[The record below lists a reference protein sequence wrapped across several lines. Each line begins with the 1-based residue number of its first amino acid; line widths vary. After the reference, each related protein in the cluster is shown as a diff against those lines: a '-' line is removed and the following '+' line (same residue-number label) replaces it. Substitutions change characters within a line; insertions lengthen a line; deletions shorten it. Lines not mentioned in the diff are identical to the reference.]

1 MLIFPVAHTFLL
13 VPALIAAAPSAQ
25 TYELEGQRYTM
36 RLDGARASLYNGQ
49 NHIIHLVH
57 IHGSARVVGLLKPQ
71 DDPLSEFPG
80 RTVEVD
86 GVTYTIKTLA
96 GAQGESL
103 AVIVLNPQGHII
115 WAVLPPDPE
124 THI

>member
-1 MLIFPVAHTFLL
+1 MLIFPVAHAFLL

-86 GVTYTIKTLA
+86 GGTLRLWLV
-96 GAQGESL
+96 GEVGVHAS
-103 AVIVLNPQGHII
+103 AF
-115 WAVLPPDPE
+115 ATTEPPD
-124 THI
+124 